1 MKYRWYIL
9 TLCVLTN
16 ILVFA
21 VQSLCMPVLFNE
33 ISLEIDLSLVQIG
46 LLWGIVSLP
55 GMVTGLIGGALGDKF
70 GPKRVLIVGCILTG
84 MAGAARGLSVDFFS
98 LLTAMFVFG
107 MVSTF
112 IPMITLKTVGI
123 WFPRK
128 QLGLASGALSMGM
141 AAGFLIGSLVSA
153 TILSP
158 ILGSWRN
165 VLFLYGSI
173 AMFIAFLWVFTRPSP
188 VSAEQLSA
196 SSNSIFQNMKR
207 VAHIRNVWLFG
218 LALFGVNGCVQG
230 AIGYLPL
237 YLHDLGWQQSSADG
251 ANALF
256 YASSMTFTILIAWMS
271 DRIASRPKMAFVSG
285 ALIVIGVGTLFFA
298 QENWIWAAVFIAGMA
313 GDGFMA
319 VILASVM
326 ETKGVGSAFAGAA
339 LGMVM
344 VFSRFGSLIS
354 PTLGNSLAFF
364 DPSLP
369 FLFWGI
375 FGAIGLSGMFF
386 LEENKKQE
394 SPLSGQVNQ

>member
-33 ISLEIDLSLVQIG
+33 ISLDINLSLVQIG
-46 LLWGIVSLP
+46 LVWGIVSLP

-70 GPKRVLIVGCILTG
+70 GPKRVLIVGCLLTG
-84 MAGAARGLSVDFFS
+84 MAGAARGLSVDFYS

-123 WFPRK
+123 WFPSK
-128 QLGLASGALSMGM
+128 QLGIASGALSMGM

-153 TILSP
+153 TVLSP
-158 ILGSWRN
+158 FLGSWRN
-165 VLFLYGSI
+165 VLFLYGSV
-173 AMFIAFLWVFTRPSP
+173 AMFVALLWIFTRPSP
-188 VSAEQLSA
+188 VNAEQLSA
-196 SSNSIFQNMKR
+196 SSNSIFQNMQR
-207 VAHIRNVWLFG
+207 VARFKNVWLFG

-230 AIGYLPL
+230 AIGYLPI
-237 YLHDLGWQQSSADG
+237 YLNDLGWQQSAADG

-271 DRIASRPKMAFVSG
+271 DRLASRPRMALASG

-298 QENWIWAAVFIAGMA
+298 QGSWIWASIFIAGLA

-354 PTLGNSLAFF
+354 PILGNSLAIYN
-364 DPSLP
+364 PSLP
-369 FLFWGI
+369 FLFWAL
-375 FGAIGLSGMFF
+375 FGGLGLSGMLF
-386 LEENKKQE
+386 LEENKK
-394 SPLSGQVNQ
+394 LRKI